1 MFSCALFA
9 KKLKYGLGGDYSFG
23 RDKGSVRGKET
34 NVWSEIREKAKVG
47 VRWGVRWGKT
57 NVWSGMGGMKR
68 EGRRERD
75 PTLNMSEK
83 LRDLLQLLVKTSE
96 VAVPLH

>member
-1 MFSCALFA
+1 MGENERLEWD
-9 KKLKYGLGGDYSFG
+9 GG
-23 RDKGSVRGKET
+23 KGKS
-34 NVWSEIREKAKVG
+34 WSEMGR
-47 VRWGVRWGKT
+47 RWGKT